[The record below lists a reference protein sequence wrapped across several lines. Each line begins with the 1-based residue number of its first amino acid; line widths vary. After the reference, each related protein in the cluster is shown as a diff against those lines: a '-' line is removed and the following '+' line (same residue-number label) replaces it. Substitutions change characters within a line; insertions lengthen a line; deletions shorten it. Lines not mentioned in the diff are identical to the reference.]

1 MKLDLD
7 KTNQGGQKRVQGL
20 HPTNH
25 NQGIQKHKQDLTF
38 FKVKLHSRELREII
52 GGETVPPYMDSEF
65 DNFEK

>member
-1 MKLDLD
+1 MVRKESS
-7 KTNQGGQKRVQGL
+7 GL